1 MEYNKYTGLRYIIP
15 TMHLI
20 MIDSNFIMKKI
31 SVTAIKDLVDVFN
44 KYSKKQGK
52 DIEASFDKDDFDDI
66 FIQDYELDRDEKNVI
81 IKDISRKRWYIR
93 HMYSPM
99 FKVYNDILSDEDFI
113 ADAKKIVDRERKR
126 QRYEVLKEKWIDSSK
141 RIDFYE
147 EEIKKYAGNE
157 KRVEYLE
164 KELKKRKEENSI
176 NFFKQARLSYESCNH
191 VLVQTIEKGS
201 GIKINQDPNFH
212 RSRFKYRCIKCG
224 LSNEVY
230 LSGDKHFYGPLG
242 EIMWE
247 LTDDTS
253 EFHELTYSEFN
264 NAYIL
269 SEPNIAEEIY
279 EEMTLRYPY
288 SALYESNL
296 SIISD
301 LREEVEARE
310 KGSSRKMGEKHG
322 K

>member
-1 MEYNKYTGLRYIIP
+1 MEYNKYTGLRFIIP

-20 MIDSNFIMKKI
+20 MIDNNFIMKSI
-31 SVTAIKDLVDVFN
+31 STTAVKDLVDVFN
-44 KYSKKQGK
+44 KCSKNIGS
-52 DIEASFDKDDFDDI
+52 DVEASFDKDDFDNW
-66 FIQDYELDRDEKNVI
+66 FIQDYELDRSEQNII
-81 IKDISRKRWYIR
+81 IKDISRKRWYVK
-93 HMYSPM
+93 HMYSPVL
-99 FKVYNDILSDEDFI
+99 KVYSDIINNEYFI
-113 ADAKKIVDRERKR
+113 IEARKIVDRERKR

-141 RIDFYE
+141 RIHFYE

-164 KELKKRKEENSI
+164 KELEKRKEENSI

-191 VLVQTIEKGS
+191 VLVETIEKGS

-253 EFHELTYSEFN
+253 EFQKLTYSEFN

-269 SEPNIAEEIY
+269 SEPDIAEEIY
-279 EEMTLRYPY
+279 KGMTLRYPY
-288 SALYESNL
+288 SALNESNL

-310 KGSSRKMGEKHG
+310 KNPSRTRGTR
-322 K
+322 